1 MILESNVYVRRIE
14 AVRRLMS
21 SKGIDAVI
29 ISGSDPH
36 ASEYPASR
44 WKQVEWVCGFTGE
57 AGDVVI
63 TQDHAG
69 LWTDTRYFIQAE
81 QQLAGTGV
89 ALHKT
94 RIPGEVRIPQWLA
107 DYAFADRWGS
117 VALAVDGLSQPVSFI
132 NELENA
138 FGCRQV
144 RILDL
149 PDMLD
154 DLWMDRPA
162 VPATPV
168 ITLGE
173 DLTGESRLSK
183 LGRLRSFIDGKN
195 CDAILVTALD
205 EIAWLL
211 NVRGSDVEYNP
222 VVLSYLLVT
231 QDNAEWFVRKS
242 KTVDDETYDSFDE
255 LMKDGVEIKCYDDIC
270 ISLSEYACPGARLY
284 ADTATLNYHL
294 YKVLKDVGD
303 NFSMVEGASPV
314 PLYKA
319 VKNGT
324 EIEGMRE
331 AHVEDGVAMEKFLW
345 WLDCCMKDGI
355 ELSEWDAAR
364 YLGSLRAEIQGY
376 RGDSFQTISAYGPS
390 AALPHYVTPEGGGRM
405 LEPHGLYLCDS
416 GGQYLFGTTDI
427 TRTVPLGPCD
437 GLEMEDYTL
446 VLKGHIGLAMSVFP
460 AGTAGC
466 QIDYAARSP
475 LWQARRNFGHG
486 TGHGVGFFLNV
497 HEGPQDIRQ
506 NLNPQPLVPGMI
518 TSDEPGLY
526 REGLHGIRHESLLL
540 CKDAG
545 VNEFASWLCFEPLT
559 LCHIDTSAVI
569 ADLLASDERD
579 WLNAY
584 NERVWQNLSPLLP
597 EEVALWLRTKTLP
610 I

>member
-1 MILESNVYVRRIE
+1 MTVPE
-14 AVRRLMS
+14 RLSALRQEMRAQDLS
-21 SKGIDAVI
+21 LYLIPT
-29 ISGSDPH
+29 SDFH
-36 ASEYPASR
+36 GSEYVGDYFKCRSYIS
-44 WKQVEWVCGFTGE
+44 GFTGS
-57 AGDVVI
+57 AGTLLVGLDS
-63 TQDHAG
+63 AG
-69 LWTDTRYFIQAE
+69 LWTDGRYFLQAG
-81 QQLAGTGV
+81 QQLSGSGITLFKMEEPGVPKLMDYIVQQLPQGGRLGFDGRTLDTGF
-89 ALHKT
+89 
-94 RIPGEVRIPQWLA
+94 VRKLEQRLA
-107 DYAFADRWGS
+107 KKGGVFC
-117 VALAVDGLSQPVSFI
+117 P
-132 NELENA
+132 E
-138 FGCRQV
+138 
-144 RILDL
+144 LDL
-149 PDMLD
+149 AGAVWP
-154 DLWMDRPA
+154 DRPSLSCR
-162 VPATPV
+162 PAWE
-168 ITLGE
+168 L
-173 DLTGESRLSK
+173 DLTYAGESRQDK
-183 LGRLRSFIDGKN
+183 LTRVRSAMEQAG
-195 CDAILVTALD
+195 AQQLLVTALD

-255 LMKDGVEIKCYDDIC
+255 LMKDGVEIKYYDDIC
-270 ISLSEYACPGARLY
+270 ISLSEYACSGARLY
-284 ADTATLNYHL
+284 ADTSSLNYHL

-303 NFSMVEGASPV
+303 NFSMVTGASPV

-319 VKNGT
+319 VKNVT

-331 AHVEDGVAMEKFLW
+331 AHVEDGVVMEKFLW

-390 AALPHYVTPEGGGRM
+390 AALPHYVTPESGGMM

-569 ADLLASDERD
+569 ADLLTSDERD

>member
-14 AVRRLMS
+14 AVRKLMS

-36 ASEYPASR
+36 ESEYPASR

-195 CDAILVTALD
+195 CDAAGRDCLAA
-205 EIAWLL
+205 ERAWI
-211 NVRGSDVEYNP
+211 RC
-222 VVLSYLLVT
+222 
-231 QDNAEWFVRKS
+231 
-242 KTVDDETYDSFDE
+242 
-255 LMKDGVEIKCYDDIC
+255 GV
-270 ISLSEYACPGARLY
+270 
-284 ADTATLNYHL
+284 
-294 YKVLKDVGD
+294 
-303 NFSMVEGASPV
+303 
-314 PLYKA
+314 
-319 VKNGT
+319 
-324 EIEGMRE
+324 
-331 AHVEDGVAMEKFLW
+331 
-345 WLDCCMKDGI
+345 
-355 ELSEWDAAR
+355 
-364 YLGSLRAEIQGY
+364 Q
-376 RGDSFQTISAYGPS
+376 
-390 AALPHYVTPEGGGRM
+390 
-405 LEPHGLYLCDS
+405 S
-416 GGQYLFGTTDI
+416 GGI
-427 TRTVPLGPCD
+427 VVSSC
-437 GLEMEDYTL
+437 
-446 VLKGHIGLAMSVFP
+446 HS
-460 AGTAGC
+460 
-466 QIDYAARSP
+466 
-475 LWQARRNFGHG
+475 
-486 TGHGVGFFLNV
+486 
-497 HEGPQDIRQ
+497 RQ
-506 NLNPQPLVPGMI
+506 
-518 TSDEPGLY
+518 
-526 REGLHGIRHESLLL
+526 
-540 CKDAG
+540 C
-545 VNEFASWLCFEPLT
+545 
-559 LCHIDTSAVI
+559 
-569 ADLLASDERD
+569 
-579 WLNAY
+579 
-584 NERVWQNLSPLLP
+584 
-597 EEVALWLRTKTLP
+597 
-610 I
+610 